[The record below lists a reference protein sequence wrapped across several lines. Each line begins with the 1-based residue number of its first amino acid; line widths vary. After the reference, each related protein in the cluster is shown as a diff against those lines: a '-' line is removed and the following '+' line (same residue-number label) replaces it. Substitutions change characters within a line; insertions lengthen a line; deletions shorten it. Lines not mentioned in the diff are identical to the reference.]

1 MAAEERAVHT
11 AGPWTLGATSSTARD
26 HAIIAGSMVIARVN
40 GFGYPVGEGWSPE
53 SAANAR
59 LISAA
64 PELLVELRQSL
75 RIVEAQVELAT
86 AMQGI
91 ALRAWAE
98 RLRAIITKVEG

>member
-64 PELLVELRQSL
+64 PDLLAALKAVVALSDRKHD
-75 RIVEAQVELAT
+75 AWDA
-86 AMQGI
+86 AHAAI
-91 ALRAWAE
+91 AKAE
-98 RLRAIITKVEG
+98 RAP